1 MSKKYLIIL
10 DVDNTLI
17 DRSYKSTSS
26 TINFVIEQMKDEGH
40 SFLINSNRS
49 IDDLKHISEQF
60 GIEKHIIG
68 ENGCIIYD
76 QLSGEEK
83 ILVEGEVSI
92 QLAQVKSLLQQLV
105 HSNFPGAT
113 YKIDDTTD
121 INKHLE
127 SQELIEEGK
136 NIFVLN
142 KFRRFSV
149 SLYVKKVTNGK
160 LEKDLIAIKKIHQLV
175 KDYVERQQFDLAV
188 DYTESYGNLLVYP
201 KNNDKGK
208 AFNILAKEYPKFIRV
223 VIGDDYLDKPLMN
236 EIDYFLT
243 INNASQEVKDMADYT
258 SSESVTKGVEQILL
272 NLDNIIKK

>member
-1 MSKKYLIIL
+1 
-10 DVDNTLI
+10 
-17 DRSYKSTSS
+17 
-26 TINFVIEQMKDEGH
+26 
-40 SFLINSNRS
+40 
-49 IDDLKHISEQF
+49 
-60 GIEKHIIG
+60 
-68 ENGCIIYD
+68 
-76 QLSGEEK
+76 
-83 ILVEGEVSI
+83 
-92 QLAQVKSLLQQLV
+92 
-105 HSNFPGAT
+105 
-113 YKIDDTTD
+113 
-121 INKHLE
+121 
-127 SQELIEEGK
+127 
-136 NIFVLN
+136 
-142 KFRRFSV
+142 
-149 SLYVKKVTNGK
+149 
-160 LEKDLIAIKKIHQLV
+160 LIAIKKIHQLV